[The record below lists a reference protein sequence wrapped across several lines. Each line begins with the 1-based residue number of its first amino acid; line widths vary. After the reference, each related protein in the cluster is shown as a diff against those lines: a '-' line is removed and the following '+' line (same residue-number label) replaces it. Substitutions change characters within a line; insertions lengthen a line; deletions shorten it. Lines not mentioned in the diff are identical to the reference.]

1 MDRWKKWLLCIFAA
15 GLIIT
20 GWNTWKLQ
28 STLHYEFIPHHFPTK
43 TNSLQP
49 DIPNDGSSYSI
60 QLAREKRLKQQS
72 SADRVIAP
80 MSDSENLTKTQS
92 K

>member
-28 STLHYEFIPHHFPTK
+28 STLHFDYIPHPIPTK
-43 TNSLQP
+43 PNTVLP
-49 DIPNDGSSYSI
+49 DIPNDGSSYSFR
-60 QLAREKRLKQQS
+60 LGLEKRLKPQD
-72 SADRVIAP
+72 SADRVTAP
-80 MSDSENLTKTQS
+80 K
-92 K
+92 